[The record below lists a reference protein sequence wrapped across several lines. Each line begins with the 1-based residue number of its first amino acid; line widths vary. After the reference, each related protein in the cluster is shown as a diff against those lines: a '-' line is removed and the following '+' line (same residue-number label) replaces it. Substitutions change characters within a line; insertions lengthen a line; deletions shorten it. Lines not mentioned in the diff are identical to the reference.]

1 MTDWA
6 RDNFTPYLGK
16 TFAEIKEAVAD
27 TIRNAVAHISPNM
40 DLRIADYAADIRACR
55 DITPVLRY
63 IAREL
68 IHDELA
74 GLSGSGPSATAPP
87 A

>member
-1 MTDWA
+1 MS
-6 RDNFTPYLGK
+6 
-16 TFAEIKEAVAD
+16 FAEIRDTVTD
-27 TIRNAVAHISPNM
+27 TIRNAVAHISPGM

-63 IAREL
+63 VAREL
-68 IHDELA
+68 VHDELT
-74 GLSGSGPSATAPP
+74 GLASSGPSASTLA